1 MTIGIGLNLINKI
14 YYLYTKIKTMQP
26 THHDNPVLAFF
37 LSVGSLFGVAG
48 LTVSNLDAILGIA
61 LKAVS
66 ILSFMVAI
74 GYTLWKWRDA
84 VISKN
89 KK

>member
-1 MTIGIGLNLINKI
+1 MEAP
-14 YYLYTKIKTMQP
+14 Q
-26 THHDNPVLAFF
+26 HHDNPLIAFF

-48 LTVSNLDAILGIA
+48 LTVGNLDAILGII

-74 GYTLWKWRDA
+74 GYTIWKWRDA
-84 VISKN
+84 VKSKKN
-89 KK
+89 G